1 MLTNRISGL
10 HMLHTCCQACLL
22 VGLFW
27 SWYLLFFWFVG
38 SASSGALEY
47 ATFVPPLLAG
57 LFVHAGRANRRAV
70 NVLGFTFAQAV
81 RFSFNQIVFA
91 VGGLLIFL
99 VATKDQ
105 GISRAFLFSFV
116 PLLGAVLLVSTR
128 CLARLL
134 AAKVFQGARIQNVL
148 LVGSSAE
155 ACQMTGWLRR
165 KTLHGIRTVGL
176 VNDEAD
182 GQPVPGLPWLGR
194 LDDLERIIQQT
205 GATQLL
211 LVETPLAPAKLAP
224 LAEICERLG
233 VRFTAVQDFRN
244 LLTQPIT
251 LREDD
256 GLYFARIHPEPLE
269 CPLNWSLKRCFDIA
283 VSLPVVFLV
292 LPVATLLVWLLQRW
306 QSPGPLFYRQQRH
319 GIHNQVFSIWKFRTM
334 HHSAGSS
341 DDARQATSDDAR
353 IFPAGCWLR
362 QHSVDELPQF
372 LNVLWGEMSLVGPR
386 PHFVQHTTQFSNGV
400 RRYHLRSFVKPGIT
414 GLAQVQSL
422 RGEIRNAR
430 DVLRRVEWDIHYLE
444 NWSLLIDLKIVLR
457 TAWQMVVPP
466 KTAY

>member
-1 MLTNRISGL
+1 
-10 HMLHTCCQACLL
+10 MLHTCCQACLL

-27 SWYLLFFWFVG
+27 SWYLLFFWCVG
-38 SASSGALEY
+38 SASAGALEY

-70 NVLGFTFAQAV
+70 NVHGFTFAQAV
-81 RFSFNQIVFA
+81 RFSFRQIVFA
-91 VGGLLIFL
+91 VGALLIFV

-116 PLLGAVLLVSTR
+116 PLLGAVLVVSNR
-128 CLARLL
+128 FLARLL
-134 AAKVFQGARIQNVL
+134 AAKVFRGTRIQNVL

-165 KTLHGIRTVGL
+165 KAHLGVCTVGV
-176 VNDEAD
+176 VNDEED
-182 GQPVPGLPWLGR
+182 GLPIPGLPWLGR
-194 LDDLERIIQQT
+194 PADLEKIIQQT
-205 GATQLL
+205 GVTQIV
-211 LVETPLAPAKLAP
+211 LVETPLAPAKLAR
-224 LAEICERLG
+224 LAEVCERLG
-233 VRFTAVQDFRN
+233 VRFAAVQDFRN
-244 LLTQPIT
+244 WLSQPIT

-256 GLYFARIHPEPLE
+256 GLYFARVHPEPLE
-269 CPLNWSLKRCFDIA
+269 CPLNWSLKRCFDVA
-283 VSLPVVFLV
+283 VSLPVVCLV
-292 LPVATLLVWLLQRW
+292 LPVATLLVWALQRW

-334 HHSAGSS
+334 HHSAGAAE
-341 DDARQATSDDAR
+341 DARQAMSGDAR

-372 LNVLWGEMSLVGPR
+372 LNVLWGDMSLVGPR
-386 PHFVQHTTQFSNGV
+386 PHFVQHTAQFSNGV

-444 NWSLLIDLKIVLR
+444 NWSLLVDLKIVLR